1 MIYIPFFGA
10 LALGVGTIL
19 EKITLRAK
27 KIDIKLYQTAG
38 FLAIVLAMIPFLLF
52 SWKISPQ
59 AFYLKNIIIML
70 GLVIISIIA
79 NMFIFYSIKGEK
91 VTNLQPTRALEP
103 LFTLLLSL
111 IFGIFIK
118 GIYESNSKIIV
129 PAIIASLAVVF
140 PHIKKEHIKMNK
152 YLVASIV
159 GSFFFGLELV
169 MSKLILEHYSPLT
182 FYFIRCL
189 LIFGISLIL
198 FRPDFEKLDNKNS
211 LLILLTGLAWVVYRF
226 AVYFG
231 YIHYGII
238 FTTLII
244 LLAPILIYLLA
255 HIFLKEKPSWKNI
268 VSSLIIVA
276 CVIYATLG
284 GFVK

>member
-52 SWKISPQ
+52 SWKISFE
-59 AFYLKNIIIML
+59 ALLLKNVLIMFA
-70 GLVIISIIA
+70 LVIISIIA
-79 NMFIFYSIKGEK
+79 NMFVFYSIKGEK

-111 IFGIFIK
+111 IFGVFIK
-118 GIYESNSKIIV
+118 GVYESNSKIIF

-140 PHIKKEHIKMNK
+140 PHIKKDHVKLNK
-152 YLVASIV
+152 YLLASIA

-169 MSKLILEHYSPLT
+169 ISKLILGYYSPLT
-182 FYFIRCL
+182 FYFVRCL
-189 LIFGISLIL
+189 LIFLISWII
-198 FRPDFEKLDNKNS
+198 FKPDFENLDKKNS
-211 LLILLTGLAWVVYRF
+211 VLILLTGFAWVLYRF

-231 YIHYGII
+231 YLHYGII
-238 FTTLII
+238 FTTLIL
-244 LLAPILIYLLA
+244 LLAPILVYLLA
-255 HIFLKEKPSWKNI
+255 HIFLREKPSWKNI
-268 VSSLIIVA
+268 VSSIIIVI